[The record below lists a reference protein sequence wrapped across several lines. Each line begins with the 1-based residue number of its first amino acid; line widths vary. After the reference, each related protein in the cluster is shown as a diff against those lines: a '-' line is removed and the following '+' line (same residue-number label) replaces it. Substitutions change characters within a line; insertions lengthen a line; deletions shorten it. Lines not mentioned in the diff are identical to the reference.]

1 MTAGFRECLASKAFP
16 QDTCKTFCFANFS
29 YLIHQVS
36 THTIYTHITHILR
49 GVLFREKTLAII
61 LESNDYSTFDTHTQ
75 HTRLFFNECLFHLC
89 DCACSNVMCILNC
102 LSIKPKTI
110 FEYFICFWKCF
121 CAFVFWVF
129 VQIAFFMFFIK
140 NSFRGIFAR
149 SSWLSSSQENGLRQN
164 MKTKNLNRKFC
175 DYFAT
180 VSRVKSSRKK
190 FCASKAFFVSNFARS

>member
-16 QDTCKTFCFANFS
+16 RDTCKTFYFANLS

-49 GVLFREKTLAII
+49 GVLFKEKTLAII

-89 DCACSNVMCILNC
+89 DCTCSNVMCILNC

-149 SSWLSSSQENGLRQN
+149 NSWLSSSQENGLRQN
-164 MKTKNLNRKFC
+164 MKTKNLNKNFC
-175 DYFAT
+175 DCFAT
-180 VSRVKSSRKK
+180 VSRVKSYRKK

>member
-1 MTAGFRECLASKAFP
+1 MSASRVRPSREILVKHSILPICHIWYTRSLPTLYISTLP
-16 QDTCKTFCFANFS
+16 TYWEECF
-29 YLIHQVS
+29 
-36 THTIYTHITHILR
+36 
-49 GVLFREKTLAII
+49 FREKTLAII

-89 DCACSNVMCILNC
+89 DCTCSNVMCILNC

-149 SSWLSSSQENGLRQN
+149 NSRLSSSQENGLRQN
-164 MKTKNLNRKFC
+164 MKTKNLNKNFC
-175 DYFAT
+175 DCF
-180 VSRVKSSRKK
+180 
-190 FCASKAFFVSNFARS
+190 ASKVLPQKVLCFKGIFRE